1 MTYARYPL
9 IYGLSSGA
17 LVAAVISAGL
27 LLKDRYD
34 FVSEMWFGYLA
45 MIVALTFL
53 FVGVKRYRDVE
64 KGGVIKFLPALGL
77 GLAIA
82 IVSAVAYALVWEIY
96 LALTG
101 YRFIEDMAVETMRS
115 LRERGASAAEIAGST
130 AYFEWARDV
139 YANPFTRIGITM
151 TEILP
156 VGILMALISAVAL
169 KFPKVLPARGVAPAR
184 TGSVDEASDDV
195 AVGA

>member
-115 LRERGASAAEIAGST
+115 LRERGASAAEIAAST
-130 AYFEWARDV
+130 AYFEWARD
-139 YANPFTRIGITM
+139 ANPFTRVGITM

-156 VGILMALISAVAL
+156 VGVLMALISAIAL
-169 KFPKVLPARGVAPAR
+169 MFPKVLPARNVAPAR
-184 TGSVDEASDDV
+184 TKSVDEAGDDV
-195 AVGA
+195 AIGA